1 MDRSTITASTFNVR
15 PVGNSSGTD
24 AGGAVDAT
32 VSYDDTTN
40 TATLT
45 PSAPLTHGAAYHVV
59 MTTAIRAQDGK
70 ALASGISWTFTVSAP
85 PPPLTVTAA
94 PSGGSTGVNL
104 DAPATL
110 ASIRFWKDVKETGTH
125 TARLWSSTGTLLAT
139 LPVTGE
145 TAGAGWQQAN
155 FTTPVPLSA
164 NTVYIVSVNANAF
177 FATTRSGLVTPLTS
191 GIAHSAADVKN
202 GVYGSAAG
210 LFPTGSFGS
219 TNYFVDVVVR

>member
-1 MDRSTITASTFNVR
+1 MTGLLPKTLSN
-15 PVGNSSGTD
+15 
-24 AGGAVDAT
+24 AT
-32 VSYDDTTN
+32 
-40 TATLT
+40 
-45 PSAPLTHGAAYHVV
+45 
-59 MTTAIRAQDGK
+59 QDGR
-70 ALASGISWTFTVSAP
+70 
-85 PPPLTVTAA
+85 
-94 PSGGSTGVNL
+94 TGAGPWSYELGTKFVL

-210 LFPTGSFGS
+210 LFPTGSFSS